1 MVELGLMANMQ
12 IDEKYSLNIFEM
24 STESNEPKKKL
35 VNKELQMFGRFE
47 VDVKDMKCPLEW
59 VGETWMFV
67 SNYNISWLSNFW
79 HCWLNP
85 NKNWNLIFSLA
96 KKCQLQLNN
105 LDKLT
110 IVIKK
115 ILDDLGMDY
124 SSPFTLIELIVGD
137 ATLEEELKQYEGEF
151 ERDEF

>member
-1 MVELGLMANMQ
+1 
-12 IDEKYSLNIFEM
+12 
-24 STESNEPKKKL
+24 
-35 VNKELQMFGRFE
+35 
-47 VDVKDMKCPLEW
+47 
-59 VGETWMFV
+59 
-67 SNYNISWLSNFW
+67 
-79 HCWLNP
+79 
-85 NKNWNLIFSLA
+85 LA